1 MRHALS
7 EVEIGGPPL
16 SLRRVLDATG
26 TGTRIR
32 LSPDARR
39 RVAAAR
45 EVVERCA
52 RGSEPV
58 YGLNTGLGGNVGHRL
73 DPAAIEAFQVQLVLG
88 RCIGV
93 GEPLPEAVARTAL
106 LCRIVGLAQ
115 GGSGVSPGVL
125 DHLVAMFNAGITPV
139 IPSRGSIGAADLG
152 LCAHMAA
159 VAIGFGEADF
169 LGRRMPAGDALHVAG
184 LAPVVLKA
192 KDGLSLCNASAV
204 TCAHAA
210 HVLADLADLLTV
222 AVVTAALAGE
232 GYAANP
238 AIFDARLAAVRPARG
253 QVQAAALFRAVL
265 AGSYLYDPGAV
276 RSIQDAL
283 SFRVLSQLLGP
294 ALEAFRVAAE
304 EVETEINAAADN
316 PLVLAEDGLMLS
328 TANFHTPAIAL
339 AFDTLAIALTHLA
352 TASFHRIT
360 KLMDARLSGL
370 PRYLSPVGGASTG
383 LNSLQKTAAAL
394 HAEIRLKA
402 APASLDA
409 LAVSDGVEDHAPQTP
424 LTVRKLEE
432 QLAPLWLLVA
442 IEAMTAAQ
450 AVDLRGKPRLSGAT
464 ARLYDAIRAATPA
477 LTEDRPTGPD
487 AMRVHAALR
496 TPDLL
501 RALRRPF
508 AELGVPIALGP

>member
-1 MRHALS
+1 MTDIA
-7 EVEIGGPPL
+7 IGARPL
-16 SLRRVLDATG
+16 SLRAVLDAAAPG
-26 TGTRIR
+26 THIR
-32 LSPDARR
+32 LSDDARQ
-39 RVAAAR
+39 RVLTAR
-45 EVVERCA
+45 DIVERYA
-52 RGSEPV
+52 AGSEPV

-73 DPAAIEAFQVQLVLG
+73 DPAQIEAFQVQLVRG
-88 RCIGV
+88 RCIAM
-93 GEPLPEAVARTAL
+93 GEPFPEPIARTAL

-115 GGSGVSPGVL
+115 GGSGVSPAVL

-152 LCAHMAA
+152 LCAQMAA
-159 VAIGFGEADF
+159 SAIGLGEAT
-169 LGRRMPAGDALHVAG
+169 LGGRRMPAPEALTAAG
-184 LAPVVLKA
+184 LAPAVLQA

-204 TCAHAA
+204 TCAYAVQ
-210 HVLADLADLLTV
+210 VLADLADLIAV
-222 AVVTAALAGE
+222 ALVTAALAGE

-238 AIFDARLAAVRPARG
+238 AIFDERLAKARPARG

-265 AGSYLYDPGAV
+265 AGSYLHDPGAP

-283 SFRVLSQLLGP
+283 SFRVLSQIFGP
-294 ALEAFRVAAE
+294 VLEAFRVAAE

-316 PLVLAEDGLMLS
+316 PLVLPADGVILS

-352 TASFHRIT
+352 TASVHRTT
-360 KLMDARLSGL
+360 KLMTPALSGL

-409 LAVSDGVEDHAPQTP
+409 VSVSDGVEDHAPQTP
-424 LTVRKLEE
+424 LTVRKLDE
-432 QLAPLWLLVA
+432 QLAPLWLLTA

-450 AVDLRGKPRLSGAT
+450 AVDLRGRPRLSAVTG
-464 ARLYDAIRAATPA
+464 RLYAAIRAEIPT
-477 LTEDRPTGPD
+477 LGEDRETGPD
-487 AMRVHAALR
+487 AMRVLAVLRSPALI
-496 TPDLL
+496 TEL
-501 RALRRPF
+501 RQPC
-508 AELGVPIALGP
+508 AELGVPIALAP